1 MKKIENVMLCGLG
14 AIGTIYAV
22 KLFEVCN
29 FKLILDEQR
38 KISYEKNPVVFNG
51 QTYKFSTAEKGDT
64 ADLIIIATKNNGF
77 SGAVD
82 SISKYINDSTLIL
95 SLLNGIESE
104 EVLKEKYSAQNVPYA
119 YFVGHTST
127 RNNRNVVHDGA
138 GKIVFGEKNNKMLSE
153 NILKIKE
160 LFDRAQV
167 DYEIPE
173 DMDYSRWY
181 KFMINV
187 GTNQASAVL
196 EAPYKLFQTSAPA
209 MDFAKN
215 LMKEALILAN
225 LEGVKHTENM
235 LQEAV
240 DTIMT
245 MLPDAQTS
253 MLQDILAKRKT
264 EVDIF
269 SGTILKLAKKHNIE
283 TPYNKIVY
291 EIIKAKES
299 AFV

>member
-14 AIGTIYAV
+14 AIGSIYAV
-22 KLFEVCN
+22 KLFKVCN
-29 FKLILDEQR
+29 FKLILNQQR
-38 KISYEKNPVVFNG
+38 KISYKKNPLVFNG
-51 QTYKFSTAEKGDT
+51 QTYKFNTAEKGDT

-77 SGAVD
+77 LDAVD
-82 SISKYINDSTLIL
+82 SISSYVNDSTLIL
-95 SLLNGIESE
+95 SLLNGIDSE
-104 EVLKEKYSAQNVPYA
+104 ELLKEKFNAENVPYA

-127 RNNRNVVHDGA
+127 RNNRNVIHDGT
-138 GKIVFGEKNNKMLSE
+138 GKIVFGEKNNKIPSE

-160 LFDRAQV
+160 LFDCAQI

-196 EAPYKLFQTSAPA
+196 EAPYKLFQTSVQA

-215 LMKEALILAN
+215 LMKEVQVLAE
-225 LEGVKHTENM
+225 LEGVNHTENM
-235 LQEAV
+235 LKEAV

-245 MLPDAQTS
+245 MIPDAQTS

-264 EVDIF
+264 EADIF
-269 SGTILKLAKKHNIE
+269 SGTIMRLAKKHNIE

>member
-1 MKKIENVMLCGLG
+1 MNGIKNVLICGIG
-14 AIGTIYAV
+14 AVGSIYAQ
-22 KLFEVCN
+22 KIQKFSPKDL
-29 FKLILDEQR
+29 KILVDEER
-38 KISYEKNPVVFNG
+38 FTRYSKNPMVFNG
-51 QTYKFSTAEKGDT
+51 KDLVLDYVLPENKDFK
-64 ADLIIIATKNNGF
+64 ADLIIIATKYDGL
-77 SGAVD
+77 SDAVKNIKNFVKSD
-82 SISKYINDSTLIL
+82 TVIL
-95 SLLNGIESE
+95 SLLNGVTSESIIA
-104 EVLKEKYSAQNVPYA
+104 KEYGQDKLLLSYFIGHSAMREGR
-119 YFVGHTST
+119 FIT
-127 RNNRNVVHDGA
+127 HDGA

-264 EVDIF
+264 EADIF
-269 SGTILKLAKKHNIE
+269 SGTIIFIN
-283 TPYNKIVY
+283 
-291 EIIKAKES
+291 
-299 AFV
+299 